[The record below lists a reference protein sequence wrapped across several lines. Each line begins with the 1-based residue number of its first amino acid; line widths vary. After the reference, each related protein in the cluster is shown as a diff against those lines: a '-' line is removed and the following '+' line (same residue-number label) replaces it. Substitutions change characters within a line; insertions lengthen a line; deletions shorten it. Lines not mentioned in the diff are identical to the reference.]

1 VNRLKYSI
9 YTHDIQAFKD
19 LLIEVKKYT
28 FPRRVRTIFQTLER
42 YHEGICAALTYTLSN
57 GPIEGMNNKTKLI
70 KRTGYGYR
78 RFDHLRIR
86 IIMASR
92 LVCNDFQPRPLTFS
106 EAA

>member
-1 VNRLKYSI
+1 MTFSHLKTYSLKSRSTLFHVE
-9 YTHDIQAFKD
+9 YEPF
-19 LLIEVKKYT
+19 
-28 FPRRVRTIFQTLER
+28 FQTLER
-42 YHEGICAALTYTLSN
+42 YQEGICEALTYTLSN

-70 KRTGYGYR
+70 KRTGYGYH